1 MMKDIVS
8 NSKITMCIALFN
20 LAAGPV
26 LLLEGSKAWIKILG
40 FILIAFGVYCVN
52 FLMHAIEILC
62 KFISEHAEEIEK
74 STDK

>member
-1 MMKDIVS
+1 MKDIVS
-8 NSKITMCIALFN
+8 NSKITMYIALFN

-26 LLLEGSKAWIKILG
+26 LLLEGNKVWIKIFG
-40 FILIAFGVYCVN
+40 FILIAFGVYCVH
-52 FLMHAIEILC
+52 FLIHAIEILC

>member
-8 NSKITMCIALFN
+8 NSKITMYIALFN

-26 LLLEGSKAWIKILG
+26 LLLEGHKTWLKIFG

-52 FLMHAIEILC
+52 FLIHAIEILC

>member
-1 MMKDIVS
+1 MKDIVS
-8 NSKITMCIALFN
+8 NSKITMYIALFN

-26 LLLEGSKAWIKILG
+26 LLLEGHKTWIKILG

-52 FLMHAIEILC
+52 FLNHAIQILC
-62 KFISEHAEEIEK
+62 NFISEHAEEIEK

>member
-1 MMKDIVS
+1 MKDIVS
-8 NSKITMCIALFN
+8 NSKITMYIALFN

-26 LLLEGSKAWIKILG
+26 LLLEGPKTWLKIFG

-52 FLMHAIEILC
+52 FLIHAIEILC
-62 KFISEHAEEIEK
+62 KFISEHTEEIEK

>member
-8 NSKITMCIALFN
+8 NSKITMYIALFN

-26 LLLEGSKAWIKILG
+26 LLLEGHKIWIKILG
-40 FILIAFGVYCVN
+40 FIFIAYGVYCVH
-52 FLMHAIEILC
+52 FLIHAIETLC